1 MTEWDLINDN
11 DVTLR
16 FDNQDRDVSVYATQ
30 VSTANGE
37 VWSCSLYHR
46 EIAYGNGEH
55 IGSTIAEERG
65 EIKAKATELLE
76 ANT

>member
-1 MTEWDLINDN
+1 MTEWDLINDDN
-11 DVTLR
+11 VTLR

-37 VWSCSLYHR
+37 VWSCSLYQR

-55 IGSTIAEERG
+55 IGSTIAEERA
-65 EIKAKATELLE
+65 EIKEKATALLE

>member
-1 MTEWDLINDN
+1 MTEWELINDD

-16 FDNQDRDVSVYATQ
+16 YDNQERDVSVYATR

-37 VWSCSLYHR
+37 VWSCSLYQR

-55 IGSTIAEERG
+55 VGSTIAKERG
-65 EIKAKATELLE
+65 EIKEKATQMLE

>member
-1 MTEWDLINDN
+1 MTEWDLINDDN
-11 DVTLR
+11 VTLR

-37 VWSCSLYHR
+37 VWSCSLYQR

-55 IGSTIAEERG
+55 IGSAVAEDRSTIT
-65 EIKAKATELLE
+65 EIATELVE
-76 ANT
+76 EET

>member
-1 MTEWDLINDN
+1 MTEWDLINNN

-16 FDNQDRDVSVYATQ
+16 FDNQARDVSVYATRVQ
-30 VSTANGE
+30 TANGE
-37 VWSCSLYHR
+37 VWSCSLYQR
-46 EIAYGNGEH
+46 EVAYGNGEH

>member
-1 MTEWDLINDN
+1 MTEWDLINDD

-30 VSTANGE
+30 VSTASGE
-37 VWSCSLYHR
+37 VWSCSLYQR

-65 EIKAKATELLE
+65 DIKEKATAMLE

>member
-1 MTEWDLINDN
+1 MTEWELINDDN
-11 DVTLR
+11 VTLR
-16 FDNQDRDVSVYATQ
+16 FDNQARDVSVYATQ

-37 VWSCSLYHR
+37 VWSCSLYQR
-46 EIAYGNGEH
+46 EVAYGNGEH

-65 EIKAKATELLE
+65 KIKDKATELLQ

>member
-1 MTEWDLINDN
+1 MTEWELINDDN
-11 DVTLR
+11 VTLR
-16 FDNQDRDVSVYATQ
+16 FDNQDRDVSIYATQ

-37 VWSCSLYHR
+37 VWSCSLYQR
-46 EIAYGNGEH
+46 EVAYGNGEH

-65 EIKAKATELLE
+65 EIKEKATQMLE